1 MRLGFL
7 NLQSAFQSYLLM
19 QALILAGGKGTR
31 LQPYTTVLPKP
42 LMPVG
47 GYPILEIIL
56 RQLKKLGIEE
66 IILAVG
72 YMEHLFQALLKT
84 GEQFGLKIRY
94 SIEEKELG
102 TAGPISLVI
111 DQLEGDFLVM
121 NGDLLTTLNYAKLLE
136 YHKSNN
142 SAATIALYQRE
153 VKVDFG
159 VIESDDKG
167 QLAQYIEKPVYT
179 FDVSMGVN
187 VLNKKMVTPFLQ
199 PGKHLNIPELMMNL
213 HHQGLKVS
221 SYREKCLWLDIGRID
236 DYKEAVDLF
245 ESNMDKFISPLP

>member
-1 MRLGFL
+1 
-7 NLQSAFQSYLLM
+7 M
-19 QALILAGGKGTR
+19 QALILAGGKGAR

-56 RQLKKLGIEE
+56 RQLKKLGIGE

-72 YMEHLFQALLKT
+72 YMGHLFQALLKT
-84 GEQFGLKIRY
+84 GEQFGLKIHY

-111 DQLEGDFLVM
+111 DQLEDDFLVM

-142 SAATIALYQRE
+142 GAATIALYQRE
-153 VKVDFG
+153 IKVDFG
-159 VIESDDKG
+159 VIESDDNG
-167 QLAQYIEKPVYT
+167 QLAQYIEKPIYT

-187 VLNKKMVTPFLQ
+187 VFNKKIVTPFLQ
-199 PGKHLNIPELMMNL
+199 PGKHLDIPELMMNL
-213 HHQGLKVS
+213 HHQGIKVS
-221 SYREKCLWLDIGRID
+221 SYREKCLWLDIGRVD
-236 DYKEAVDLF
+236 DYKEAIDLF
-245 ESNMDKFISPLP
+245 ESNMDKFLSPLP